1 MYGALNKV
9 DVEILEKSL
18 ARYIGKPMT
27 LLEVGIHTGTTA
39 RGIKEFCDRN
49 WIKLTY
55 FGVDVNAPEICPPFD
70 GANFVRGD
78 SAEVFHLVPSEL
90 DVVFIDGCHCRNHV
104 VLDTLNYGEKVKLGG
119 LMLFHD
125 CSSEIAH
132 TMRDP
137 HGPNIPEFYN
147 SVLAAHRL
155 LKFPSINWELL
166 FSDYERGHQYGG
178 INVYRKV
185 RL

>member
-1 MYGALNKV
+1 VA
-9 DVEILEKSL
+9 
-18 ARYIGKPMT
+18 
-27 LLEVGIHTGTTA
+27 
-39 RGIKEFCDRN
+39 
-49 WIKLTY
+49 
-55 FGVDVNAPEICPPFD
+55 
-70 GANFVRGD
+70 
-78 SAEVFHLVPSEL
+78 
-90 DVVFIDGCHCRNHV
+90 FIDGCHCRNHV
-104 VLDTLNYGEKVKLGG
+104 ILDTLNYGEKVKLGG

-125 CSSEIAH
+125 CSPEIAH